1 MVFTAKG
8 RHLHHEVVTFGGTKI
23 ERIGRDCNTKS
34 FKFLGHWIDDS
45 LNWND
50 HFQKLATKLNSYNY
64 ALAKIKKTLPFH
76 ARKSVYLSL
85 VQSHLSWGSVIFG
98 STNPS
103 NISKIEGIQNKVVRN
118 LCDVSITPIALHSM
132 IHFRY

>member
-1 MVFTAKG
+1 MVKKTKYMVFTAKG

-50 HFQKLATKLNSYNY
+50 HFQKLASKLNSSNY
-64 ALAKIKKTLPFH
+64 ALAKIKKFCHIMLGNQYT
-76 ARKSVYLSL
+76 
-85 VQSHLSWGSVIFG
+85 
-98 STNPS
+98 
-103 NISKIEGIQNKVVRN
+103 
-118 LCDVSITPIALHSM
+118 
-132 IHFRY
+132 